1 MIKHHPESTMIH
13 AFVAGELPASLSIAV
28 SAHLEF
34 CPHCKAIADKK
45 TKALADNYLGHEV
58 NSELDIPLLSKLEQG
73 DEFSAMLAAI
83 TEQPVDYQTLAKQTA
98 EQDAVAMV
106 VEQKTYQLP
115 RALRQFSQSKW
126 SGLGNIQR
134 ARLAL
139 DEGEVHASLLQI
151 AADSAIPHHTHKG
164 YELTLLLDGY
174 FEDESGRYEKG
185 DFIIL
190 NSEHHHSPY
199 TAEGCLCYTVSNAP
213 LHFTS
218 GMSKLLNPIG
228 RFLY

>member
-28 SAHLEF
+28 SAHLEL
-34 CPHCKAIADKK
+34 CPHCKAIAAKF
-45 TKALADNYLGHEV
+45 TKALADDVLGADDHF
-58 NSELDIPLLSKLEQG
+58 EQSITAPEATEQV
-73 DEFSAMLAAI
+73 DDFAAMLAAI
-83 TEQPVDYQTLAKQTA
+83 TEQPVDKPDTVKQLAEPKV
-98 EQDAVAMV
+98 EHIVL
-106 VEQKTYQLP
+106 EQKTYALP
-115 RALRQFSQSKW
+115 RALRQFSQTKW

-139 DEGEVHASLLQI
+139 DEGDVHASLLQI

-164 YELTLLLDGY
+164 YELTLLLDGC

-190 NSEHHHSPY
+190 NGEHHHSPY

-218 GMSKLLNPIG
+218 GVSKLLNPIG

>member
-28 SAHLEF
+28 SAHLEL
-34 CPHCKAIADKK
+34 CPHCKAIADKA
-45 TKALADNYLGHEV
+45 TKAMA
-58 NSELDIPLLSKLEQG
+58 
-73 DEFSAMLAAI
+73 DEFSGNEALVELAEPTPAQPVDEFATMLAAI
-83 TEQPVDYQTLAKQTA
+83 TEQPT
-98 EQDAVAMV
+98 DAPALKSAA
-106 VEQKTYQLP
+106 VESSNQMALGEKTYTLP
-115 RALRQFSQSKW
+115 RALRQFSQTKW

-134 ARLAL
+134 ARLGL
-139 DEGEVHASLLQI
+139 DEGDVHASLLQI
-151 AADSAIPHHTHKG
+151 DADSAIPHHTHKG
-164 YELTLLLDGY
+164 YELTLLLDGC

-190 NSEHHHSPY
+190 NGEHHHSPY

-218 GMSKLLNPIG
+218 GVSKLLNPIG

>member
-1 MIKHHPESTMIH
+1 MIKHHPESTMIQ
-13 AFVAGELPASLSIAV
+13 AFSAGELPASLSIAV
-28 SAHLEF
+28 SAHLEM
-34 CPHCKAIADKK
+34 CPHCKAIADKM
-45 TKALADNYLGHEV
+45 TQALADEH
-58 NSELDIPLLSKLEQG
+58 LDAAADTSNTQ
-73 DEFSAMLAAI
+73 DDDAFAAMMSSI
-83 TEQPVDYQTLAKQTA
+83 TAQPVSEQVIKPHTAKQI
-98 EQDAVAMV
+98 E
-106 VEQKTYQLP
+106 VEQQTYALP
-115 RALRQFSQSKW
+115 RALTQFGDSKW

-151 AADSAIPHHTHKG
+151 GKDSAIPHHTHKG
-164 YELTLLLDGY
+164 YELTLLLDGS

-190 NSEHHHSPY
+190 NGEHRHSPY

-218 GMSKLLNPIG
+218 GVSKLLNPIG

>member
-1 MIKHHPESTMIH
+1 MIKHHPESTMIQ
-13 AFVAGELPASLSIAV
+13 AFTAGELPASLSIAV
-28 SAHLEF
+28 SIHLEL
-34 CPHCKAIADKK
+34 CPHCKAIAAKM
-45 TKALADNYLGHEV
+45 TQALADEEFNE
-58 NSELDIPLLSKLEQG
+58 ELELSSN
-73 DEFSAMLAAI
+73 DDFSAMMANI
-83 TEQPVDYQTLAKQTA
+83 TA
-98 EQDAVAMV
+98 EPVIPQPEPKNVASEIE
-106 VEQKTYQLP
+106 VEEKTYTLP
-115 RALRQFSQSKW
+115 RALSRFADSKW

-134 ARLAL
+134 ARLPL
-139 DEGEVHASLLQI
+139 EEGEVHASLLQI
-151 AADSAIPHHTHKG
+151 GEDSAIPHHTHKG

-190 NSEHHHSPY
+190 NGEHQHSPY

-218 GMSKLLNPIG
+218 GVSKLLNPIG